1 MSVLES
7 ATRVALHVA
16 AIAAIAWLSQ
26 WLLARAIR
34 GLRVRIAGRLAE
46 EEERRRAETLGRVLR
61 YATGVV
67 VTTIAAI
74 LALDALGVSIAP
86 FLGAAGVVGVALGF
100 GAQSLVKDYFAGL
113 LLLLEG
119 QITKGDIVAIAGQA
133 GVVEDL
139 TLRYVQLRDYDGHV
153 HFVPNGQIGTVSNLT
168 RHYAYAVI
176 DAGIA
181 YREDITAAARIMRTT
196 AARLASD
203 PVIGPCILEAFEY
216 AGVERWEQSAIVLR
230 GRFKVRPM
238 DQWTVRREFLHR
250 LKDAF
255 DAAGIEIPYPHV
267 TVYAG
272 AARDGSAAPLQVSG
286 AVRIDGGDV

>member
-1 MSVLES
+1 MLAS
-7 ATRVALHVA
+7 ATHIALHVA
-16 AIAAIAWLSQ
+16 LIAAAAWLCQ
-26 WLLARAIR
+26 WILSRFIR
-34 GLRVRIAGRLAE
+34 GVRIRLAGRLAD

-61 YATGVV
+61 YVSGVV
-67 VTTIAAI
+67 IGTIAII
-74 LALDALGVSIAP
+74 LALDALGVSMAP

-100 GAQSLVKDYFAGL
+100 GAQSLVKDYFSGL
-113 LLLLEG
+113 LMLLEG
-119 QITKGDIVAIAGQA
+119 QITKGDIVSVAGQA

-153 HFVPNGQIGTVSNLT
+153 HFVPNGQITTVSNLT

-181 YREDITAAARIMRTT
+181 YREDIDAAATIMRRT
-196 AARLASD
+196 AERMIDD
-203 PVIGPCILEAFEY
+203 PAYGPCMLDAFEY
-216 AGVERWEQSAIVLR
+216 AGVDRWEDSAVVLR
-230 GRFKVRPM
+230 GRFKVRPLE
-238 DQWTVRREFLHR
+238 QWTVRREFLKR

-286 AVRIDGGDV
+286 SVHIAGSQP